1 VTWNAKLLDAGMSL
15 GFQETRGV
23 LVREGDLSRPPSGA
37 AWNWRYFLV
46 VVHGHWIP
54 LASFRKE
61 PRFADQFQGL
71 NGPCTTETAIHV
83 WQDQVA
89 QPDR

>member
-1 VTWNAKLLDAGMSL
+1 MSL
-15 GFQETRGV
+15 GYHETGGV
-23 LVREGDLSRPPSGA
+23 LVRGRSFQAALECGLELALFLS
-37 AWNWRYFLV
+37 LV
-46 VVHGHWIP
+46 VVHGNWIP
-54 LASFRKE
+54 VASFRKE